1 MANPEQDLFDRLQA
15 AEAKKPTVSTEGS
28 PEEAIV
34 NARGAPDSTKPVTLR
49 NLFTHPDA
57 HPVAIDFAMLK
68 AFGMDW
74 QRWEAETLWDE
85 VAETFSSQISELCRH
100 KLRALQIVHVTTA
113 PWRMWQA
120 FEKVC
125 QTLNGNLPDPRVMQI
140 PALEELYAVVDM
152 LDLLRKD
159 VAWSD
164 EVKLYIAGAVLEEDI
179 FFVPPPLDFVQLE
192 VSQPFYRCEDC
203 GNEEPALFHDG
214 VCSACTE
221 RMHPLQGL
229 SLAPRQE
236 LLNAGKGKNIT
247 THLQYD
253 PVSIAKRWE
262 EVKDKKWSEFTPAE
276 TVEDV
281 QCNRLLLARDYM
293 NIRRRQLT
301 EQLVALKSWLE
312 TA

>member
-1 MANPEQDLFDRLQA
+1 MANAEQDLFDRLQA
-15 AEAKKPTVSTEGS
+15 ATAKKPTVSTEGS
-28 PEEAIV
+28 PEESIV
-34 NARGAPDSTKPVTLR
+34 RAKGAPDSSKPVTLR

-68 AFGMDW
+68 AFGLDW
-74 QRWEAETLWDE
+74 QRWEAETIWDE
-85 VAETFSSQISELCRH
+85 VAETFSTQLSELCRH
-100 KLRALQIVHVTTA
+100 KLRALQVVHTTTA

-125 QTLNGNLPDPRVMQI
+125 QTFNGNIPDLKVMQI
-140 PALEELYAVVDM
+140 PALEELFAVVDM

-164 EVKLYIAGAVLEEDI
+164 EVKLYMAAGVLDEDV
-179 FFVPPPLDFVQLE
+179 FFVPPPLDFIQME
-192 VSQPFYRCEDC
+192 VAQPFYRCNDC
-203 GNEEPALFHDG
+203 GGEEPALFHDG
-214 VCSACTE
+214 FCSACTE
-221 RMHPLQGL
+221 RLHPLQGL

-236 LLNAGKGKNIT
+236 AVNAGKGKNLAT
-247 THLQYD
+247 LVRYD
-253 PVSIAKRWE
+253 PTPVAKRWA
-262 EVKDKKWSEFTPAE
+262 EVKDMKWADFTPAE

-301 EQLVALKSWLE
+301 EQLVTLKSWLE
-312 TA
+312 MA